1 MNDRPLV
8 SAPITSVKQIYRE
21 VAINVEKFAPHCP
34 PHEIIYRLGGK
45 TKEDLIQDIVLTLV
59 DKHNNKAIPF
69 SLETLTAAYVRSRT
83 FYYLMDAY
91 RRGANR
97 VKNIS
102 LEDHEWDDIV
112 ISEDSS
118 DTVFV
123 QELLSKLPERS
134 QLLLTYNMMGY
145 THAEVSQLITEG
157 GWKIAPDT
165 VKVKISKIKKY
176 LRDNFGEEV
185 SL

>member
-1 MNDRPLV
+1 MNDRPSV
-8 SAPITSVKQIYRE
+8 SAPMTSVKQIYRE
-21 VAINVEKFAPHCP
+21 VAINVEKFAPPCP
-34 PHEIIYRLGGK
+34 PYEIIYRLGGK

-59 DKHNNKAIPF
+59 DKHNNTAIPF
-69 SLETLTAAYVRSRT
+69 SFETLTAAYVRSRT

-102 LEDHEWDDIV
+102 LEDHEWDEIV

-118 DTVFV
+118 DIVFL
-123 QELLSKLPERS
+123 QELLSKLSDRS
-134 QLLLTYNMMGY
+134 QLLLTYNMLGY
-145 THAEVSQLITEG
+145 THAEVSQLVTDS
-157 GWKIAPDT
+157 GWRVAPDT
-165 VKVKISKIKKY
+165 VKVKLSKIKKH
-176 LRDNFGEEV
+176 LRDNFGDEA